1 MIDNELNLIL
11 KILKQ
16 KYPFVLS
23 VDLAPTPQEIYT
35 KRTEYIDITISVPK
49 LINYL
54 NASYGD
60 LTSRTRMNFQF
71 DMNVLNLHLIF
82 NVEDIKDEAKEIQ
95 SNIVF
100 IMNRVHNMLPS
111 YNRINAQKLEMGFII
126 ITE

>member
-16 KYPFVLS
+16 KYPFILS

-35 KRTEYIDITISVPK
+35 KRTEYINITISVPK

-54 NASYGD
+54 NASYDD

-71 DMNVLNLHLIF
+71 DMDVSNLHQIFNDKDINISLIF
-82 NVEDIKDEAKEIQ
+82 KC
-95 SNIVF
+95 
-100 IMNRVHNMLPS
+100 
-111 YNRINAQKLEMGFII
+111 
-126 ITE
+126 